1 MCPFL
6 YDRLNTQLKG
16 YADMKF
22 EDYNVADL
30 LLSLEAELAK
40 GLNEIRHAQGDL
52 EKAESRYVFALALI
66 HYLKRKV

>member
-1 MCPFL
+1 M
-6 YDRLNTQLKG
+6 R
-16 YADMKF
+16 F
-22 EDYNVADL
+22 EDYELIDL
-30 LLSLEAELAK
+30 LMSLEAELAK